1 MPRDNGKTCPCGC
14 GAADMSQRQIR
25 RHLREQTTQSVR
37 VAQQQNYA
45 EQRRRLLRLEVQE
58 LGAVEPGN
66 RGRGPASD
74 EEDSRSDRMEEGF
87 DNDAP
92 AGTRSNTPML
102 NDEELESEMDSD
114 SDDAGD
120 PYGTRLD
127 ELFWEE
133 SDEGRRGPSLA
144 TTSGQHRGFRAC
156 PRLTVCEKF
165 SISMRRS
172 EKIRPQTHRRRYEG
186 NSGSQLQG
194 RHRLGCA
201 RIRSAVACFPGA
213 RRPSI
218 ATTPANADL
227 LPLRSCPS
235 EI

>member
-1 MPRDNGKTCPCGC
+1 MPD
-14 GAADMSQRQIR
+14 AA
-25 RHLREQTTQSVR
+25 
-37 VAQQQNYA
+37 
-45 EQRRRLLRLEVQE
+45 
-58 LGAVEPGN
+58 
-66 RGRGPASD
+66 GPASD

-92 AGTRSNTPML
+92 AGTRSNTLML
-102 NDEELESEMDSD
+102 NDEELESGMDSD
-114 SDDAGD
+114 SDDAVD

-133 SDEGRRGPSLA
+133 SDEGRRAPW
-144 TTSGQHRGFRAC
+144 
-156 PRLTVCEKF
+156 
-165 SISMRRS
+165 
-172 EKIRPQTHRRRYEG
+172 
-186 NSGSQLQG
+186 LQG
-194 RHRLGCA
+194 LSPLDCLREVFDLDAAKRGHKLTEDEMKA
-201 RIRSAVACFPGA
+201 IRAHNYKVDTDLAVACFPGA

>member
-66 RGRGPASD
+66 RGRGVGDEGVVMPDAAGPASD
-74 EEDSRSDRMEEGF
+74 EDGSDRMEVDF

-102 NDEELESEMDSD
+102 NDEELESGMDSD
-114 SDDAGD
+114 SDDAVD
-120 PYGTRLD
+120 PYGSRLD

-133 SDEGRRGPSLA
+133 SDEEEEG
-144 TTSGQHRGFRAC
+144 
-156 PRLTVCEKF
+156 
-165 SISMRRS
+165 S
-172 EKIRPQTHRRRYEG
+172 ELGDNFQAAPW
-186 NSGSQLQG
+186 LQG
-194 RHRLGCA
+194 LSPLDCLRE
-201 RIRSAVACFPGA
+201 VF
-213 RRPSI
+213 
-218 ATTPANADL
+218 DL
-227 LPLRSCPS
+227 DAAKRGVF
-235 EI
+235 